1 MSVGDQFCTAYTLGG
16 KPCRN
21 RPVAGLTV
29 CRHHRAN
36 KRAEAGG
43 GDTVVRGVWQPLGRT
58 AKKVAAAEALQD
70 LIAARMADAAAIR
83 EWLSRNEA
91 VGLLVDTDEVVDAD
105 GGQAVGASRK
115 RVVKRLRTHPLVEE
129 LHKAEA
135 DVAKWL
141 SQLALMTGEQLSD
154 AQVRLQAGQV
164 ARAAARLA
172 KAYPGISVDDIARE
186 VLRAG

>member
-1 MSVGDQFCTAYTLGG
+1 MGDQFCTAYTLGG

>member
-1 MSVGDQFCTAYTLGG
+1 MDNQFCTAYTLGG

-36 KRAEAGG
+36 KRVEGG
-43 GDTVVRGVWQPLGRT
+43 RGGTVVQGVWQPVGRE
-58 AKKVAAAEALQD
+58 AKRVAAADALQD
-70 LIAARMADAAAIR
+70 LITARMADAQAIR
-83 EWLSRNEA
+83 VWLSQHES

-115 RVVKRLRTHPLVEE
+115 RVVKRLRTHPLVDE
-129 LHKAEA
+129 LHRAEA

-141 SQLALMTGEQLSD
+141 GQLALMTGEQLSE

-172 KAYPGISVDDIARE
+172 KAYPGISVDDVARE

>member
-1 MSVGDQFCTAYTLGG
+1 MDNQFCTAYTLGG

-21 RPVAGLTV
+21 RAVAGLTV
-29 CRHHRAN
+29 CRHHKAN

-43 GDTVVRGVWQPLGRT
+43 GGSTVRGVWQPVGRA
-58 AKKVAAAEALQD
+58 AKQVSAAEALQD
-70 LIAARMADAAAIR
+70 LITARMADAQAIR
-83 EWLSRNEA
+83 EWLAHNEG

-105 GGQAVGASRK
+105 GGYAVGANRK
-115 RVVKRLRTHPLVEE
+115 RVVKRLRTHPLVDE

-141 SQLALMTGEQLSD
+141 GQLALVTGEQVTD

-172 KAYPGISVDDIARE
+172 KAYPGISVDDVARE

>member
-1 MSVGDQFCTAYTLGG
+1 MGNQCSALTVAG

-21 RPVAGLTV
+21 RAVAGLTV

-36 KRAEAGG
+36 KRAEGG
-43 GDTVVRGVWQPLGRT
+43 RGGTAVQGVWQPVGKE

-70 LIAARMADAAAIR
+70 LISARMVDAQAIR
-83 EWLSRNEA
+83 VWLSQNDG

-129 LHKAEA
+129 LHQAES

-141 SQLALMTGEQLSD
+141 GQLALMTGEQLTD

-172 KAYPGISVDDIARE
+172 KAYPGISVDDVARE